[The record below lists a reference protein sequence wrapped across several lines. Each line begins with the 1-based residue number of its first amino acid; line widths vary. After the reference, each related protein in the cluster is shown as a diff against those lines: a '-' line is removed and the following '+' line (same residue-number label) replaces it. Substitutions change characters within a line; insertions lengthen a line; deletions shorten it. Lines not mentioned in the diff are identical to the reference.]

1 MVVGILEDFTSDT
14 VLDSE
19 LLAVPTSGIYVNSGG
34 HPSVTVNNLLEFLPN
49 TFNGISAWSATTTYG
64 KYEETRKR
72 SDLVVLDDVIYQS
85 IKADNLNNSP
95 DAPGTTHWIETNIES
110 LVLKNHIHST
120 MDRVK
125 TELNLVKRLVNS
137 QMLYEVGR
145 YETTLPNDYAAWVFE
160 PKGSDYVSFR
170 INRISLQKKSTT
182 PVNVYVVNQGV
193 LIDTLSVTP
202 ANGRL
207 QFQELGYS
215 FSGKGKWYFIIDST
229 DVLVDG
235 GAIDP
240 LAYDG
245 FVAYT
250 ATGTGD
256 APETALFND
265 GVRGNGLGFDIS
277 VYLDPSEYLSSNLQG
292 MGSFIKAAFD
302 YLTLQTFLHNPNN
315 VSNRAQRI
323 QMQDDILIAE
333 AKGMEGDTVAKRFH
347 SERKK
352 AVSRIEKTF
361 DTQLN
366 DNEDF
371 EIEYA
376 TV

>member
-1 MVVGILEDFTSDT
+1 MVVGILEDFTND
-14 VLDSE
+14 VQLDSE
-19 LLAVPTSGIYVNSGG
+19 LLATPTSGIYVNSGG
-34 HPSVTVNNLLEFLPN
+34 HPSVNVNNLLEFLPN
-49 TFNGISAWSATTTYG
+49 TFNGIQAWSASTTYG
-64 KYEETRKR
+64 KYEDTRKR
-72 SDLVVLDDVIYQS
+72 SDLVTLDGTIYQS
-85 IKADNLNNSP
+85 IKVGNLNNSP
-95 DAPGTTHWIETNIES
+95 DAPGTTHWIETNLES
-110 LVLKNHIHST
+110 LVLKNHIYST

-125 TELNLVKRLVNS
+125 SELNLVNRLVNS

-145 YETTLPNDYAAWVFE
+145 HEITLPNDYAAWVFE
-160 PKGSDYVSFR
+160 PKGSDYISFR
-170 INRISLQKKSTT
+170 INRISLQKKSLT

-193 LIDTLSVTP
+193 LVDTLSVTP
-202 ANGRL
+202 DNGRL
-207 QFQELGYS
+207 QFQELGYN

-235 GAIDP
+235 GAIDN

-250 ATGTGD
+250 ASGTG
-256 APETALFND
+256 ASPETATFND
-265 GVRGNGLGFDIS
+265 GVSGNGLGFDIS
-277 VYLDPSEYLSSNLQG
+277 VYLDPSEYLKSNLQG
-292 MGSFIKAAFD
+292 MGSFIRATFD
-302 YLTLQTFLHNPNN
+302 YLTLQMFLHNPNN
-315 VSNRAQRI
+315 VSNRSQRI

-333 AKGMEGDTVAKRFH
+333 AKSMEGDTVAKRFA

-366 DNEDF
+366 DNGGF
-371 EIEYA
+371 EIEFA